1 MAGRRAALI
10 GLGALLSVA
19 AATQVG
25 SVPLAWADFWAALQG
40 QARHPGHHTIVW
52 DLRLPRVALAALV
65 GAALALS
72 GAALQGLFRNP
83 LADPYVLGVSAGGA
97 LGAALALVAG
107 APALAPLAAG
117 AGAFVAGLFVLGFA
131 RAQGGLAL
139 DSVLLAGVAVGLTLS
154 AALSL
159 VLVQAGDRAGDVLV
173 WLMGHL
179 GGKGWTPVAWVGGAT
194 TLGGALLWLRAADL
208 DALLLG
214 EDVARSLGVRVEAAK
229 LMLLAVSAVLV
240 AGAVA
245 FCGLIGF
252 VGLVVPHLARFAVG
266 PLHGRLLP
274 LAAVLGAGTLVWAD
288 AAARALFAVELP
300 VGVITG
306 LLGGPVFLLLLSGR
320 RAR

>member
-1 MAGRRAALI
+1 VI
-10 GLGALLSVA
+10 GAVG
-19 AATQVG
+19 VG
-25 SVPLAWADFWAALQG
+25 SVPVSPAALWAALTG
-40 QARHPGHHTIVW
+40 APLDPTHHTILW
-52 DLRLPRVALAALV
+52 ALRLPRVALAACV

-107 APALAPLAAG
+107 APSLAPIAAG
-117 AGAFVAGLFVLGFA
+117 AGAFAAGLFVLGFA
-131 RAQGGLAL
+131 RRAGGVAL
-139 DSVLLAGVAVGLTLS
+139 ETVLLAGIAVGLTLS

-179 GGKGWTPVAWVGGAT
+179 GGKGWTPVIWVGAAT
-194 TLGGALLWLRAADL
+194 ALGGGLLWTRAAEL

-214 EDVARSLGVRVEAAK
+214 EEVAISLGVRVERAK
-229 LMLLAVSAVLV
+229 LLLLAVSAVLV

-266 PLHGRLLP
+266 PLHARLLP
-274 LAAVLGAGTLVWAD
+274 LSAALGAGVLVWAD
-288 AAARALFAVELP
+288 AAARSLFSVELP

-306 LLGGPVFLLLLSGR
+306 LLGGPVFLVLLTG